1 MVYPDIYDGTT
12 EVYYISLVKA
22 AGPGGS
28 ALFVWAY
35 LVSMAFH
42 ASIKESSYFHIIII
56 LFHYLCR
63 KESKNHEKGHF
74 H

>member
-28 ALFVWAY
+28 ALFV
-35 LVSMAFH
+35 
-42 ASIKESSYFHIIII
+42 
-56 LFHYLCR
+56 
-63 KESKNHEKGHF
+63 
-74 H
+74 